1 MDPTPTTAIFAP
13 ARSIDDDTG
22 PSIERHVGELVAGA
36 ASLVA
41 EALREYQNGGL
52 TTATKRRGDC
62 IAHLYRLRQFMI
74 ADWPFDAIAR
84 THGVAVLRETCGTDV
99 EARTIDILVDGVLE
113 ILAKVV
119 RKAVN

>member
-1 MDPTPTTAIFAP
+1 MDLYPTNIAHAP
-13 ARSIDDDTG
+13 ARSTAESS
-22 PSIERHVGELVAGA
+22 PSLERGIGQLVAGA

-52 TTATKRRGDC
+52 TTATKRQGGDC

-74 ADWPFDAIAR
+74 GTWDFDAMAR
-84 THGVAVLRETCGTDV
+84 EHGRAVLL
-99 EARTIDILVDGVLE
+99 EASGSEVSPATVDELVTAVLE

-119 RKAVN
+119 RAAVN